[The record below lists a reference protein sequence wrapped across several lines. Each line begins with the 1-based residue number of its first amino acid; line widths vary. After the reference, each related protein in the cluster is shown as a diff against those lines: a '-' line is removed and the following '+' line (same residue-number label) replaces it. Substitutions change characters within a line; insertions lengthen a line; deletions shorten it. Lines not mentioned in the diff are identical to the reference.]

1 MNLKQIRTALIIVG
15 PLLGLVVFAL
25 AQHLGLAAGAAATA
39 GITLWVGLW
48 WIFEP
53 VPLPATSLIPFAAFP
68 LAGVLPN
75 KVIAQAY
82 GHWLIL
88 LLLGGFILST
98 AMEKSGVHRRIA
110 IGMIRGVGGTSPAR
124 LILGVML
131 ATGLLSGWISNTAT
145 VLMMLP
151 VAIALCGELPGPKSV
166 RSLMLGLAYAASIG
180 GIATPIGTPPNVVL
194 MGIYEETTG
203 KSIGFL
209 DWMVLGGPLAAV
221 FLVVAWFVLTR
232 GLEKHPNEDGL
243 DRLPRLGAVT
253 PYEKRV
259 LFVFAFTALAWI
271 FRAQPFGGW
280 SGLLGIATVGDDT
293 VALAAAAL
301 LFVVPNGEGKGEK
314 LFGLGNGTQDSL
326 GPAFVV
332 RRWDCPSESV
342 WRIWP
347 LQGHRRILGRGYR
360 TALGPHDR
368 LDLSVRHLPDRDDQ
382 QYRHHHF
389 AHAHFGGDRPGRP
402 NGTFVAHDSSGAQRQ
417 LCFHVARSHRAQRHC
432 LGLRKDY
439 HPGNGTH
446 GLLDEPLGRA
456 DRHHRL
462 FDFSAFRL
470 IPKRFFGT
478 LVR

>member
-166 RSLMLGLAYAASIG
+166 RSLMLAWR
-180 GIATPIGTPPNVVL
+180 TPPASVASQRPSAHRPTWSSWEFTRRPRAKVL
-194 MGIYEETTG
+194 VFWTG
-203 KSIGFL
+203 WYSAGLWQPCSWSWLGLCSPAVSKNTQTKTALIGFL
-209 DWMVLGGPLAAV
+209 
-221 FLVVAWFVLTR
+221 
-232 GLEKHPNEDGL
+232 
-243 DRLPRLGAVT
+243 
-253 PYEKRV
+253 
-259 LFVFAFTALAWI
+259 
-271 FRAQPFGGW
+271 
-280 SGLLGIATVGDDT
+280 
-293 VALAAAAL
+293 
-301 LFVVPNGEGKGEK
+301 
-314 LFGLGNGTQDSL
+314 
-326 GPAFVV
+326 
-332 RRWDCPSESV
+332 V
-342 WRIWP
+342 W
-347 LQGHRRILGRGYR
+347 
-360 TALGPHDR
+360 
-368 LDLSVRHLPDRDDQ
+368 
-382 QYRHHHF
+382 
-389 AHAHFGGDRPGRP
+389 
-402 NGTFVAHDSSGAQRQ
+402 
-417 LCFHVARSHRAQRHC
+417 
-432 LGLRKDY
+432 
-439 HPGNGTH
+439 
-446 GLLDEPLGRA
+446 EP
-456 DRHHRL
+456 
-462 FDFSAFRL
+462 
-470 IPKRFFGT
+470 
-478 LVR
+478 